1 MANGWPWGSR
11 KADHHIRL
19 PEAAKPLNT
28 VSRPSELRI
37 SLACRPRRLPTR
49 RRPPSGLHLPFALL
63 SDSDFRLL
71 EALRLPTFEIAGM
84 RLLKR
89 LTMVISEHQIEHV
102 FYPVFPPDRIASDV
116 IDRLNSHR

>member
-19 PEAAKPLNT
+19 PETAEPLNT

-49 RRPPSGLHLPFALL
+49 RMPPSALICPSRCYPTVIFDCWRRFGCRRL
-63 SDSDFRLL
+63 RSPVASAKTADDDDFRT
-71 EALRLPTFEIAGM
+71 P
-84 RLLKR
+84 
-89 LTMVISEHQIEHV
+89 
-102 FYPVFPPDRIASDV
+102 
-116 IDRLNSHR
+116 N